1 MGCGFSKPPEV
12 DTNIEPPSATIDL
25 YYKEVIGNFV
35 AVNSVEDS
43 TFSTKISVKFF
54 FDSVKHEW
62 IQGASE
68 PAHILSIFIGKS
80 GFDVLT
86 KLNEVVGEVEPK
98 PSVISNMIHAKIY
111 PEELPTK
118 PKEVVPPPCL
128 TGAFNKRGHQTK
140 NWKNRFVIVT
150 DGVLKYYESIIA
162 KDEGKEALGSITLND
177 HEVKS
182 VIIDGKK
189 CLHISSTTAS
199 PVKKSMFGSTV
210 VEDKD
215 LHVEMSDDA
224 VQNEWLDGINTHIR
238 YLKELTEFP
247 TIMAKYQA
255 ELNDYN
261 ERHNITQ

>member
-43 TFSTKISVKFF
+43 TFNTKISVKFV

-98 PSVISNMIHAKIY
+98 PSVISNISHAKIY
-111 PEELPTK
+111 PGTLLIIHFFLNFTYK
-118 PKEVVPPPCL
+118 KFL
-128 TGAFNKRGHQTK
+128 FSIYRSTTNQTK
-140 NWKNRFVIVT
+140 
-150 DGVLKYYESIIA
+150 G
-162 KDEGKEALGSITLND
+162 
-177 HEVKS
+177 
-182 VIIDGKK
+182 
-189 CLHISSTTAS
+189 SST
-199 PVKKSMFGSTV
+199 STM
-210 VEDKD
+210 
-215 LHVEMSDDA
+215 LIWCIQQTWSS
-224 VQNEWLDGINTHIR
+224 N
-238 YLKELTEFP
+238 
-247 TIMAKYQA
+247 
-255 ELNDYN
+255 
-261 ERHNITQ
+261 